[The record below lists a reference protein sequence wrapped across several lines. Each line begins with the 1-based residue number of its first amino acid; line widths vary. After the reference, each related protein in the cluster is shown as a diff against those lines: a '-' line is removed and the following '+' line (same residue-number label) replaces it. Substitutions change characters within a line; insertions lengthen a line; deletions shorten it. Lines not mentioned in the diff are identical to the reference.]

1 MRTLLW
7 YNLELRSERM
17 KEKSSVFMTLGTAV
31 GLTIAV
37 IIFVI
42 GFVNKETSS
51 WSALWFIVFAF
62 IGRVIGYGLDRI
74 VDKNNQR
81 KHG

>member
-42 GFVNKETSS
+42 GFVNIK
-51 WSALWFIVFAF
+51 V
-62 IGRVIGYGLDRI
+62 
-74 VDKNNQR
+74 
-81 KHG
+81 

>member
-1 MRTLLW
+1 MVAVCDYSVRTDTCDPSPLH
-7 YNLELRSERM
+7 
-17 KEKSSVFMTLGTAV
+17 VC
-31 GLTIAV
+31 
-37 IIFVI
+37 IFVI

-74 VDKNNQR
+74 VDKNNQK

>member
-1 MRTLLW
+1 
-7 YNLELRSERM
+7 M

-62 IGRVIGYGLDRI
+62 IGRVIGYGLDHCFFFFFNCRI
-74 VDKNNQR
+74 KNNQ
-81 KHG
+81 KNHC

>member
-1 MRTLLW
+1 
-7 YNLELRSERM
+7 M
-17 KEKSSVFMTLGTAV
+17 KEKSSVFMTLGPAV
-31 GLTIAV
+31 GLTIA
-37 IIFVI
+37 VI

-74 VDKNNQR
+74 VDKNNQK

>member
-1 MRTLLW
+1 
-7 YNLELRSERM
+7 M

-74 VDKNNQR
+74 VDKNNP
-81 KHG
+81 KKAWLIFKDSLKNPFFVLP

>member
-1 MRTLLW
+1 
-7 YNLELRSERM
+7 M

-31 GLTIAV
+31 GLTIAA

-74 VDKNNQR
+74 VDKNNQK

>member
-1 MRTLLW
+1 
-7 YNLELRSERM
+7 M

-42 GFVNKETSS
+42 WLLLIKKQVHGAHS
-51 WSALWFIVFAF
+51 
-62 IGRVIGYGLDRI
+62 GLSYLHLLD
-74 VDKNNQR
+74 V
-81 KHG
+81 

>member
-1 MRTLLW
+1 
-7 YNLELRSERM
+7 M

-42 GFVNKETSS
+42 GCVNKETSS
-51 WSALWFIVFAF
+51 WSALWFIAFAF
-62 IGRVIGYGLDRI
+62 IGRVIG
-74 VDKNNQR
+74 
-81 KHG
+81 